1 MALLS
6 RLGERLIADAVVG
19 NDLGRASDS
28 YR

>member
-1 MALLS
+1 MALRP